1 MKINVKTFAG
11 IGVGLVAGYFLFKNA
26 DKKYLKIG
34 GLGLAGGILAN
45 LLLNRKDT
53 KKPITL
59 STKEYINQAEDELT
73 DSETGDIQLEEKSFD
88 VPNVEQTS
96 PKNYFDIDLGFNQ

>member
-34 GLGLAGGILAN
+34 GVGLAGGLLAN
-45 LLLNRKDT
+45 LFLNRKDT
-53 KKPITL
+53 KKPITV

-73 DSETGDIQLEEKSFD
+73 DSETGNIPMEK
-88 VPNVEQTS
+88 NHL
-96 PKNYFDIDLGFNQ
+96 ILLM

>member
-11 IGVGLVAGYFLFKNA
+11 IGVGLVAGYFLFKSA

-34 GLGLAGGILAN
+34 GMGLAGGLLAN
-45 LLLNRKDT
+45 LLLNRQET

-59 STKEYINQAEDELT
+59 STKQYISEAEDELT
-73 DSETGDIQLEEKSFD
+73 DSETGNIPMDEKSFEIA
-88 VPNVEQTS
+88 NVEQTS
-96 PKNYFDIDLGFNQ
+96 PKDYFDIDLSF